1 MGLVGS
7 GNTVV
12 SEYSELPV
20 RVLRGSEVIDELTV
34 TGRVVAHDHVAGEGD
49 IEHEHA
55 NLLRYYALRTV
66 FPEAGVY
73 DIEVDFGRS
82 TATLPVQIFPAEDND
97 LPGVGDQFP
106 ALTTP
111 TLTDSLGV
119 DPLCSRNPVCDL
131 HTLSAEDVLG
141 TKPMAVLFA
150 TPAFCATAYCGP
162 VLDVLLEEM
171 GSFPNIAFIH
181 VEVYSNPRE
190 VNGNYNDP
198 NIKVAPPL
206 VEIGLEFEPS
216 LYLVN
221 KRGEIVD
228 RIDNVYDATELRA
241 ALAVL

>member
-1 MGLVGS
+1 
-7 GNTVV
+7 
-12 SEYSELPV
+12 
-20 RVLRGSEVIDELTV
+20 
-34 TGRVVAHDHVAGEGD
+34 
-49 IEHEHA
+49 
-55 NLLRYYALRTV
+55 
-66 FPEAGVY
+66 
-73 DIEVDFGRS
+73 
-82 TATLPVQIFPAEDND
+82 
-97 LPGVGDQFP
+97 
-106 ALTTP
+106 
-111 TLTDSLGV
+111 
-119 DPLCSRNPVCDL
+119 
-131 HTLSAEDVLG
+131 
-141 TKPMAVLFA
+141 MAVLFA